1 MADSNINVYKAWDLN
16 TRLFHWVNFLCVI
29 MLSILG
35 LIMLNKGA
43 IGISGREAG
52 VGLKALHVTIGYVF
66 TTNLII
72 RIIWGFL
79 GDRHSRWSAMLPGK
93 NFGKE
98 LAAYKASVASGKPQT
113 FIGHNPK
120 GRISVLVLMTVFIVM
135 MVTGLI
141 RAGTDIYY
149 PPLGQY
155 FARQVAAEGVSPA
168 DIQPYDKTGT
178 DAEKLAE
185 LQEFKKPIGTTH
197 IYGAYF
203 LWLLILVHLVAV
215 IRADAGG
222 QGTLISSMFTGKKHL
237 PREPEDR

>member
-1 MADSNINVYKAWDLN
+1 MTDSNIKTYKAWDLN
-16 TRLFHWVNFLCVI
+16 TRLFHWINFLCVI
-29 MLSILG
+29 VLSILG

-43 IGISGREAG
+43 IGISGREASI
-52 VGLKALHVTIGYVF
+52 GLKTLHVIIGYVF
-66 TTNLII
+66 VTNLVI
-72 RIIWGFL
+72 RIMWGFISEPQ
-79 GDRHSRWSAMLPGK
+79 SRWSTLLPGK
-93 NFGKE
+93 GFKKE
-98 LAAYKASVASGKPQT
+98 LASYKASIAGGKPQT

-120 GRISVLVLMTVFIVM
+120 GRISVLIMVTMFIIMTV
-135 MVTGLI
+135 TGII

-155 FARQVAAEGVSPA
+155 FAGQVAAEGVSAA

-178 DAEKLAE
+178 DPEKLSE
-185 LQEFKKPIGTTH
+185 LGEFKKPIGTIH

-203 LWLLILVHLVAV
+203 LWFLILVHLIAV

-237 PREPEDR
+237 PREPEDL